1 MWKAV
6 DELLLRGIADGTFPG
21 CAMAAGQGARVLYTG
36 VHGKLAQDDARD
48 VTHITRYDV
57 GVLTEVVA
65 TVPLLLCALE
75 RGLVSLDDPISLW
88 LQDVAPDKQGI
99 TLLHL
104 LTHTAGMAPRF
115 LLPQEAEN
123 DRDALGALL
132 RHPLS
137 GAPGGKVRDSA
148 MGFILLGFI
157 LEKVFAMP
165 LDEAVKRFVTAP
177 LHMDRTGY
185 LPTGDDIAPSGA
197 ESEDGE
203 WQPGQPQD
211 GNARFLHGV
220 AGHAGLFTDLED
232 ISRFAGMLAGDG
244 RTEEGVAFSYRSIHL
259 ATTDRTRGL
268 NEARG
273 YGFHITRRSD
283 PFLGHLWPSDGYG
296 LKDPA
301 SGSLIAVSPE
311 DGFFVALLLNGHS
324 APHDRQMMERMHK
337 LLLNAAYAA
346 FQHED

>member
-6 DELLLRGIADGTFPG
+6 DELLLRGIADGMFPG
-21 CAMAAGQGARVLYTG
+21 CAMAAGQGSRILYTG
-36 VHGKLAQDDARD
+36 VHGRLAQDDVRE
-48 VTHITRYDV
+48 VTHVTRYDV
-57 GVLTEVVA
+57 GVLTEVIT

-75 RGLVSLDDPISLW
+75 RGLLSLDDPISFW
-88 LQDVAPDKQGI
+88 LEDVPPDKQGI
-99 TLLHL
+99 TLLSL
-104 LTHTAGMAPRF
+104 LTHTSGMTPRF

-132 RHPLS
+132 RHPLA
-137 GAPGGKVRDSA
+137 GAPDSKVRESS
-148 MGFILLGFI
+148 MGYILLGFI
-157 LEKVFAMP
+157 LEKAFGMP

-177 LHMDRTGY
+177 LHMSRTGY

-197 ESEDGE
+197 ESEGGE

-244 RTEEGVAFSYRSIHL
+244 RNDEGVAFSYRSIHL

-268 NEARG
+268 NDARG
-273 YGFHITRRSD
+273 YGFRITKRSN

-296 LKDPA
+296 LKDPI

-324 APHDRQMMERMHK
+324 APHDRLMMERIHK

-346 FQHED
+346 FQHEE